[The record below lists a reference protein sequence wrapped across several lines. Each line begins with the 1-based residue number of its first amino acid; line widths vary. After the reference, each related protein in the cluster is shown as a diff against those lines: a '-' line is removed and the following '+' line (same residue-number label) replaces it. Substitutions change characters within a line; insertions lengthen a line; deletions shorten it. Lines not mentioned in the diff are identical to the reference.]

1 MMSGLF
7 RKILKMSPL
16 GIGLQMFLPVI
27 VSGIVY
33 LAGYS
38 LTAFLV
44 FQLFIEA
51 FALWQ
56 LSMGIVLSKDIASHN
71 TRVIF
76 IFNMIFAL
84 IYRFGSNAYQVWHY
98 VNLGRFAEMEKLL
111 WLIPIHI
118 YASAGMI
125 YCFWL
130 NAKWIREKEKLSGS
144 GVNESTGKTFI
155 RILIFPWGLWNIQP
169 RLNAIVSENS
179 AK

>member
-1 MMSGLF
+1 MTGIF
-7 RKILKMSPL
+7 IKILRMSAW

-27 VSGIVY
+27 TSGVIY
-33 LAGYS
+33 LAGYP

-56 LSMGIVLSKDIASHN
+56 LSMGIVLSKYSAAGKI
-71 TRVIF
+71 RVLF

-84 IYRFGSNAYQVWHY
+84 AYRFGSNAFQVWHY
-98 VNLGRFAEMEKLL
+98 VNLGGFAEMEKLY
-111 WLIPIHI
+111 WLIPVHI

-130 NAKWIREKEKLSGS
+130 NAKWIRENETADGT
-144 GVNESTGKTFI
+144 GINESVLKTFF
-155 RILIFPWGLWNIQP
+155 RVLMFPWGLWNIQP
-169 RLNAIVSENS
+169 RLNAIVSKYNRN
-179 AK
+179 